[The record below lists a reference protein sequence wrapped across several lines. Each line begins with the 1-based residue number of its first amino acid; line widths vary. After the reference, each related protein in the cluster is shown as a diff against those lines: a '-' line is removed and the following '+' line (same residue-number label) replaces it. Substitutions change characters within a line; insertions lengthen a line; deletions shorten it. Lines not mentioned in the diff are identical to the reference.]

1 MRVEQKGTSG
11 FVNRMMRLLD
21 SVEYRRVETSEDLE
35 AVARIRYKAYDQIG
49 LAPKAGSMMVDDE
62 DFAPNAHVIGI
73 HYEEKLVATLRIH
86 HVTQNQKTSLAT
98 TCFPDVMNPLL
109 DAGRTFI
116 DPVRFAADP
125 QVVRDVPGIPY
136 LTLRVATMATDFFN
150 ADYCLSVIK
159 PNHKA
164 FYQRV
169 FNSRPMVESRYIE
182 RFSSMVE
189 LYGSDAH
196 QELQGIYRR
205 FPFFNSEA
213 FERRMMFAPASA
225 VGAPVLTVRPTARY
239 AQARIH

>member
-1 MRVEQKGTSG
+1 MADNIQETSR
-11 FVNRMMRLLD
+11 FTERLMSSLD

-49 LAPKAGSMMVDDE
+49 LAPKAGSMMIDAE
-62 DFAPNAHVIGI
+62 DFSENAHVIGI
-73 HYEEKLVATLRIH
+73 YHEERLVSTIRIH
-86 HVTQNQKTSLAT
+86 HVTQAMPTGLAT
-98 TCFPDVMNPLL
+98 SCFPDVMNPLL

-125 QVVRDVPGIPY
+125 VFLREIPGIPY
-136 LTLRVATMATDFFN
+136 LTLRIATMATDFFK

-164 FYQRV
+164 FYTRV
-169 FNSRPMVESRYIE
+169 FNSKPLVEPRYLE

-196 QELQGIYRR
+196 AELQKIYDR
-205 FPFFNSEA
+205 FSFFNSEP
-213 FERRMMFAPASA
+213 FERRMMFAPHDKFAL
-225 VGAPVLTVRPTARY
+225 PVLTVRPTARY
-239 AQARIH
+239 ASIRAH